1 MEIANSKEAL
11 SEILYE
17 KKKTRKILS
26 SSTEKIVII
35 KFVDSL
41 TLHIIQILYLIHIY
55 KEIIDLNH

>member
-1 MEIANSKEAL
+1 MEIAISKEAL

-41 TLHIIQILYLIHIY
+41 T
-55 KEIIDLNH
+55 